1 MSELTRAMRSLDD
14 AERELAASRRHLEA
28 ASRHLTDVFNIV
40 RRLHSLEDTNPRGKK
55 RAT

>member
-1 MSELTRAMRSLDD
+1 MRSLDD